1 MNPVSTTKTLKQ
13 TLMFMKSTPPPLAM
27 TWGQYSP
34 YKSMAGQLEPYW
46 TLVQNE
52 VA

>member
-1 MNPVSTTKTLKQ
+1 MNPVSTTKMLKQ
-13 TLMFMKSTPPPLAM
+13 TLMFMQSTPPLLAM
-27 TWGQYSP
+27 TQGYFFP
-34 YKSMAGQLEPYW
+34 YKSMAGQLEPYL